1 MKGYIE
7 GIRIISSAY
16 NKAKPYGKIQ
26 SRATHGFIFKIKG
39 SSEYFIGGRT
49 VRVNEGEMI
58 FLPEGLSYE
67 YKTENSE
74 ESLYTSINF
83 FADIES
89 PEVRVY
95 SMENFYKIG
104 YIYQSFSEA
113 WRFGSPEDKY
123 VCMSVMYDLLAYI
136 SKSEQAE
143 DEKQKYSMIEPA
155 VEYMKKH
162 IHDPRLRVERLHML
176 CGISDTYFRRIFK
189 ARFGVAPKEY
199 IVDERITHA
208 RSIID
213 SGEFDSIREVAEMVG
228 FSDALYFSK
237 AFKRVYGV
245 PPSGIKG

>member
-7 GIRIISSAY
+7 GIKIVSSSLA
-16 NKAKPYGKIQ
+16 KAKPYGKIQ

-39 SSEYFIGGRT
+39 CSEYFIGGES

-67 YKTENSE
+67 YRTDNSE
-74 ESLYTSINF
+74 GSLYTSINF
-83 FADIES
+83 LADIEC

-95 SMENFYKIG
+95 SMENFYKLG
-104 YIYQSFSEA
+104 YIYQSFSES

-123 VCMSVMYDLLAYI
+123 ACMSVLYELLAYI

-143 DEKQKYSMIEPA
+143 DEKRKYSIIEPA

-162 IHDPRLRVERLHML
+162 IHDTRLRVDRLHTL

-189 ARFGVAPKEY
+189 ARFGITPKEY
-199 IVDERITHA
+199 IIEERITHA

-213 SGEFDSIREVAEMVG
+213 SGDFDSIREVAELVG